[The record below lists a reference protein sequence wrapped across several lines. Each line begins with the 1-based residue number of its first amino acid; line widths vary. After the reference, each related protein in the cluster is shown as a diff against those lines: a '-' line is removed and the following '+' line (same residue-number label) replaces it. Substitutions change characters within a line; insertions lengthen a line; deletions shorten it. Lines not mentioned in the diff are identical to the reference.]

1 MAKLMIFYKRKAWL
15 LEMKLP
21 AKIINTERNL
31 LPNILSKVQ
40 NKFSC
45 LHLKI
50 IKKTNLEDFFL
61 YIFDDF

>member
-1 MAKLMIFYKRKAWL
+1 
-15 LEMKLP
+15 MKLP
-21 AKIINTERNL
+21 VKMINIERKVL
-31 LPNILSKVQ
+31 QNILSKVQ

-50 IKKTNLEDFFL
+50 IKKTNLEDFLL